1 MLTVSPRR
9 ADQRSRVAEQLRRS
23 TGSLSTAA
31 TSRMSE
37 ELPWFRELSAED
49 RSWVGSILQAGV
61 RGFVDWFEEG
71 GDSPAVATSVF
82 GAAPRALAGV
92 ISLQQTVDL
101 VKLSIEV
108 VEHNV
113 EDIVSPEDAD
123 EVRRAISRYAREVAF
138 ATAEVYARAAEVRGA
153 WDARLEALVVDAVLR
168 AETDE
173 AVLSRA
179 SALGWKARG
188 TVCVVLGSSPERRT
202 ETDLFEEVRRNAGAH
217 GMDALCAVQGDR
229 LVVLLGGVVEPRRA
243 ASEIT
248 GLFGDG
254 PVVVGPVA
262 PDLAGAAVSARAAVS
277 AHRAAPGWPDA
288 PRPVLAAELLA
299 ERALG
304 GDGHARRQLVDDV
317 YLPLLHARGALVETL
332 SAWLDQGSS
341 IEGAARAL
349 FVHPNTVRYRLRQVA
364 DLTGLTPSQPR
375 DAFTLQIA
383 LVLGRQSGR
392 ANEAAHGHSGGP
404 VDVASDSA

>member
-1 MLTVSPRR
+1 MTARRSADPRN
-9 ADQRSRVAEQLRRS
+9 RVAEDLRRS
-23 TGSLSTAA
+23 IGGLSTAA
-31 TSRMSE
+31 TSRMADD
-37 ELPWFRELSAED
+37 LPWFRELSAED
-49 RSWVGSILQAGV
+49 RSWVGMILQAGV
-61 RGFVDWFEEG
+61 RGFVDWFETG
-71 GDSPAVATSVF
+71 GQTDDQADPAIATSVF

-92 ISLQQTVDL
+92 ITLQQTVDL
-101 VKLSIEV
+101 VRLSIEV
-108 VEHNV
+108 VESNI
-113 EDIVSPEDAD
+113 EDIVSADDAA

-188 TVCVVLGSSPERRT
+188 TVCVVLGAAPARRT
-202 ETDLFEEVRRNAGAH
+202 ETDVFDEVRRTAGTA
-217 GMDALCAVQGDR
+217 GLDALCAVQGDR
-229 LVVLLGGVVEPRRA
+229 LVVLLGGVADPRQAAGVIVE
-243 ASEIT
+243 
-248 GLFGDG
+248 LFGAG

-262 PDLAGAAVSARAAVS
+262 TDLAGGAVSARAAVS
-277 AHRAAPGWPDA
+277 AYRSAPGWPDA
-288 PRPVLAAELLA
+288 PRPVLSAELLA

-332 SAWLDQGSS
+332 STWLDRGSS

-364 DLTGLTPSQPR
+364 DLTGLTPNQPR

-392 ANEAAHGHSGGP
+392 SAEVVPGHVP
-404 VDVASDSA
+404 EL